1 VQRSARLLTLIL
13 LFLATF
19 SVVFCG
25 AWHIAW
31 AKPQSAVFEDH
42 AQPLDPYQPRDERA
56 QDRIQASAHFSMA
69 RIHFQR
75 ENYSHALRNFQRAY
89 RYDRSASS
97 ALQDIVSLAIELDQV
112 DVAGRYA
119 MIAISEYPLEPVLVR
134 QLAMYLTEEMQ
145 FPQAIALHEAAMQA
159 EQPTKQDAT
168 TVLLQLEMGRLYML
182 TEQHQKAADCFEVV
196 RDSLSHPEKYRLTER
211 LQKIVLGKP
220 DLTYSLLAEG
230 FLAAIRTDKAEEMFR
245 QADKVEP
252 DPHQL
257 ALNLA
262 RITAARGQYPVAMD
276 HLEQYLQS
284 NSTAGGNRAY
294 KLLKLLLNKLRFDPQ
309 QVRNEFLERLQQKH
323 AKQPDNTALGYFLAN
338 HYLKNGQFELAESVL
353 SVAIKHEPTV
363 EGFQSLVKLNYQLK
377 NYDALL
383 SLFEQ
388 AQTQMGTLDTLHRQL
403 VSIAADDTAVAQ
415 LVQRAQQ
422 QIDKNHGLSVGAGLA
437 VGLLTSLTS
446 QHEISDSMFEYTL
459 QVSPNTR
466 TLRYMEWARQL
477 ILTERFATAADVLQR
492 ALKEKQNGT
501 SKALCYYYL
510 TTALE
515 MVGETD
521 QALTAADEAIR
532 LDDTSILMHSRR
544 PWILYHSGRTA
555 EAEQAYAEIIDR
567 FDQQQSTTT
576 RELLRDARF
585 MLSNLNVMKKEYGH
599 AEEWLEQV
607 LDEFPND
614 VGAMNDLGYLYA
626 DQSKHLRRSLRMVQR
641 AVEKEPDNLAYR
653 DSLGWTLFRLGKYDE
668 ARDQLES
675 ATGGQDTDGVIL
687 DHLGDVYRVLN
698 QSEKAVQSWRKA
710 VAAFEKI
717 GDTERL
723 DMTQRKI
730 HNETKQKP

>member
-1 VQRSARLLTLIL
+1 MQRSAQLLTLIP
-13 LFLATF
+13 LFLTTF

-25 AWHIAW
+25 TWHRAS

-42 AQPLDPYQPRDERA
+42 AQPLDPYQPRDELA

-75 ENYSHALRNFQRAY
+75 ENYFHALRNFQRAY
-89 RYDRSASS
+89 RYDRSAIS
-97 ALQDIVSLAIELDQV
+97 ALQDIVSLAIELEQV
-112 DVAGRYA
+112 AVAGRYA

-134 QLAMYLTEEMQ
+134 QLAMYFTEEMQ
-145 FPQAIALHEAAMQA
+145 FSQAIALHEAAMQA
-159 EQPTKQDAT
+159 EQPAQLDAT
-168 TVLLQLEMGRLYML
+168 TVLLRLEMGRLYML
-182 TEQHQKAADCFEVV
+182 TQQHQRAADCFEVV
-196 RDSLSHPEKYRLTER
+196 QDALSHPEKYRLSES
-211 LQKIVLGKP
+211 LQKVVLGKP

-230 FLAAIRTDKAEEMFR
+230 FLAATRTDKAEEMFR
-245 QADKVEP
+245 QANKAEP
-252 DPHQL
+252 DAHQL

-262 RITAARGQYPVAMD
+262 RITAAREQYPVAMD

-284 NSTAGGNRAY
+284 NSTAGGSRAY
-294 KLLKLLLNKLRFDPQ
+294 KLLELLLNKLRFDPQ
-309 QVRNEFLERLQQKH
+309 QIRTEFLGRLQEKY

-338 HYLKNGQFELAESVL
+338 HYLKNEQFELAESVL
-353 SVAIKHEPTV
+353 SVAIRHEPTV
-363 EGFQSLVKLNYQLK
+363 EGFQSLVEVNHQLK
-377 NYDALL
+377 QYGSLL
-383 SLFEQ
+383 KIFEQ
-388 AQTQMGTLDTLHRQL
+388 AQTQMGTLDTLDRQL
-403 VSIAADDTAVAQ
+403 HSIAADDTAIAQ

-422 QIDKNHGLSVGAGLA
+422 QIDEDRGLSVGAGLA
-437 VGLLTSLTS
+437 IGLLTSMAS
-446 QHEISDSMFEYTL
+446 QHDISDSMFEYTL
-459 QVSPNTR
+459 QISPNTR
-466 TLRYMEWARQL
+466 MLHYMEWARQL
-477 ILTERFATAADVLQR
+477 ILTERFKTAADVLQR
-492 ALKEKQNGT
+492 ALKEKTNRT
-501 SKALCYYYL
+501 SKVLCYYYL

-515 MVGETD
+515 MMGETD
-521 QALTAADEAIR
+521 QALAAAEEAIR

-653 DSLGWTLFRLGKYDE
+653 DSLGWILFRLGKYDE
-668 ARDQLES
+668 ARDQLE
-675 ATGGQDTDGVIL
+675 AAAGGQDTDGVIL
-687 DHLGDVYRVLN
+687 DHLGDVYQVLD
-698 QSEKAVQSWRKA
+698 QSEKAVQTWQKA

-717 GDTERL
+717 GDRKRL
-723 DMTQRKI
+723 DITQRKI
-730 HNETKQKP
+730 QNETKQKP